1 VDLET
6 VQTNILLVEITQPK
20 LTASEFS
27 TRLGIVESGEVEAG
41 VTDKNGAGIVVKAS
55 ARDWAFARV
64 VLYHQVDDEQ
74 VELAIRKLKYV
85 IGQYDLRWPRA

>member
-1 VDLET
+1 
-6 VQTNILLVEITQPK
+6 
-20 LTASEFS
+20 
-27 TRLGIVESGEVEAG
+27 VESGEVEAG